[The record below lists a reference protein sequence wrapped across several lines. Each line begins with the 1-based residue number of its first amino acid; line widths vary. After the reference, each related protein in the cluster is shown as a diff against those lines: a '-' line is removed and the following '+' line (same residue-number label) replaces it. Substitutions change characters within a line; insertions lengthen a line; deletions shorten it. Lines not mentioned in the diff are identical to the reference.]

1 MGHCLTHWRIKL
13 GAQGALKVHGRS
25 TVTIWR
31 SFFKFFSLKRF
42 FFSPVP
48 FTDGTVSFTEPLY
61 RGMRNLPNAQEG
73 FWIGMQTG
81 TDLHIVMLP
90 SHYHSWKQ
98 KTFCLGCVRAA
109 GAWAGLRQCRHPVY
123 FPSSLHQQMVS
134 EGVPFLPKASRPQQ
148 LYFLLITSM

>member
-13 GAQGALKVHGRS
+13 GAEGALKVHGRS

-31 SFFKFFSLKRF
+31 SLFKFFSLKRF

-48 FTDGTVSFTEPLY
+48 FTDGTVSFTKPLY

-98 KTFCLGCVRAA
+98 KTFCLGCVQLGPGQVSANA
-109 GAWAGLRQCRHPVY
+109 DIQCT
-123 FPSSLHQQMVS
+123 
-134 EGVPFLPKASRPQQ
+134 FLPLFTNRWCQRESLSCPKPPGHSSCIS
-148 LYFLLITSM
+148 F